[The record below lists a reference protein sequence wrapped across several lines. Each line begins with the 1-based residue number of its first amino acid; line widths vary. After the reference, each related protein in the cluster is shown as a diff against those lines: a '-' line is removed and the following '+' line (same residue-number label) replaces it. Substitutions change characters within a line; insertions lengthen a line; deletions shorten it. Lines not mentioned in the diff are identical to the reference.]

1 MADTEKHI
9 PNRRCIG
16 CRSMLPKEQLIRI
29 VKFNGKVFIDKTGK
43 ADGRGAYFCG
53 NASCLK
59 TAVKSRRLEKSFRMQ
74 IPAEIYNSLEELS
87 SNMEV
92 Q

>member
-9 PNRRCIG
+9 PVRRCIG
-16 CRSMLPKEQLIRI
+16 CRSSIPKHQLIRI
-29 VKFNGKVFIDKTGK
+29 VKYNGNVFIDKSGK

-53 NASCLK
+53 NPSCLK
-59 TAVKSRRLEKSFRMQ
+59 ATVKGRRLEKAFRMQ
-74 IPAEIYNSLEELS
+74 IPTDIYNSLEELS

-92 Q
+92 H